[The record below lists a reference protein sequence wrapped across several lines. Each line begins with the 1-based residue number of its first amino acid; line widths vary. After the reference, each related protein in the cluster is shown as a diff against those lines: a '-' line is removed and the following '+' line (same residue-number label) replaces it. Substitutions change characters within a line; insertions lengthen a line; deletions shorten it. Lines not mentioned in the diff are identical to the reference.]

1 MTARLPL
8 FLLFIAAW
16 LGSTGCSHYQ
26 LGTGAK
32 VSFATLAIEPVTVK
46 ALIPQ
51 SAPIFSTQVR
61 ETFVRDGR
69 VTVVDSSASPDA
81 TLSLVVKTYDR
92 EVATVRPGD
101 TGLARKFVITVT
113 ATATLHDNRSGQN
126 LFTDRPIVLKRQLY
140 TDSGQNQA
148 EYQLLPLLAQDL
160 AAKAAH
166 AVLDVW

>member
-1 MTARLPL
+1 MTARLSFFL
-8 FLLFIAAW
+8 FVIAAL
-16 LGSTGCSHYQ
+16 LGTAGCSHYQ
-26 LGTGAK
+26 LGTDAK
-32 VSFATLAIEPVTVK
+32 LGFATLAIEPVTVK

-61 ETFVRDGR
+61 EAFIHDGR
-69 VTVVDSSASPDA
+69 VAVVDASAAPDA
-81 TLSLVVKTYDR
+81 TLSIVVKTYDR

-101 TGLARKFVITVT
+101 TGLARKFVITVN
-113 ATATLHDNRSGQN
+113 AEATLRDNRAGKD
-126 LFTDRPIVLKRQLY
+126 LFTARPLVLKRQLY

-160 AAKAAH
+160 AEKAKH